1 MKETFNLPDLSLA
14 KKRDQKETIID
25 REGLNLPDP
34 IKTLGKDRRYY
45 LQNYGCQANF
55 HDGEIFAGILEE
67 MGYQVTDQVSNA
79 DLIILNTCAIRENAE
94 DKVFGNIG
102 ELKILKKNNP
112 GLIIA
117 IGGCMMQEPSS
128 VKRVY
133 DKYPQIDLIF
143 GVHQITKL
151 PYLLYEV
158 TKSKERMIEVTSEQG
173 VIVENLPMHRDH
185 QYKAFVSIMDG
196 CNNFCTYCIVPYTRG
211 KQRSRLMKDILEE
224 VDQLAKQGY
233 KEITLLGQ
241 NVNSYGLDLPGGE
254 DFATLLREVSKT
266 NISRIRFMTSNPWD
280 FSDQIVEAVGSSDK
294 IMPFI
299 HLPVQSGSDRILK
312 LMGRHHTKDDYL
324 RLFNKLKKVKP
335 NAAFSTD
342 LIVGFPGETE
352 EDFQATL
359 DLYDQ
364 CQFNSAY
371 TFAYSPRVGTPA
383 SEFTAQISPE
393 VKKDRLA
400 RLNKKASYWAKYQR
414 SKYLGT
420 TVEVLAEG
428 PSKRNS
434 KIWSGYTPQMDL
446 VNFIPLDPRPGDLV
460 NVQIS
465 EVKSWTLDGKQV

>member
-1 MKETFNLPDLSLA
+1 MKETFKLPNLSLA
-14 KKRDQKETIID
+14 KKRNHQETIID
-25 REGLNLPDP
+25 REGIKLPDYL
-34 IKTLGKDRRYY
+34 KTLGIDHKYY

-67 MGYQVTDQVSNA
+67 MGYTVTDQVSKA

-112 GLIIA
+112 ELIIA

-158 TKSKERMIEVTSEQG
+158 MKSKERMIEVTSEPG
-173 VIVENLPMHRDH
+173 IINENLPMHRDY

-224 VDQLAKQGY
+224 VEQLAKEGY
-233 KEITLLGQ
+233 KEVTLLGQ
-241 NVNSYGLDLPGGE
+241 NVNSYGLDLPDGE
-254 DFATLLREVSKT
+254 NFATLLKEVAKT
-266 NISRIRFMTSNPWD
+266 NIPRIRFMTSNPWD
-280 FSDQIVEAVGSSDK
+280 FSDQIVEAIGSSNK

-312 LMGRHHTKDDYL
+312 LMGRHHTKEEYL
-324 RLFNKLKKVKP
+324 KLFEKLKKVKP

-352 EDFQATL
+352 EDFKET
-359 DLYDQ
+359 YIIITT
-364 CQFNSAY
+364 Y
-371 TFAYSPRVGTPA
+371 
-383 SEFTAQISPE
+383 
-393 VKKDRLA
+393 K
-400 RLNKKASYWAKYQR
+400 
-414 SKYLGT
+414 SKTY
-420 TVEVLAEG
+420 
-428 PSKRNS
+428 
-434 KIWSGYTPQMDL
+434 
-446 VNFIPLDPRPGDLV
+446 F
-460 NVQIS
+460 
-465 EVKSWTLDGKQV
+465 